1 MVIDLLILVFLEFC
15 FCKWETEG
23 GFELTEI
30 IFDQDEDYIR
40 SFLFQLHGRVYADLF
55 QLHGRVYA
63 ELSLKH
69 TETFGKGKRNM
80 FFLFSAPVYWW

>member
-40 SFLFQLHGRVYADLF
+40 SFLFQLHGRVYA
-55 QLHGRVYA
+55 

-69 TETFGKGKRNM
+69 TETFGKGKRHM
-80 FFLFSAPVYWW
+80 FFLFSAPVCWW